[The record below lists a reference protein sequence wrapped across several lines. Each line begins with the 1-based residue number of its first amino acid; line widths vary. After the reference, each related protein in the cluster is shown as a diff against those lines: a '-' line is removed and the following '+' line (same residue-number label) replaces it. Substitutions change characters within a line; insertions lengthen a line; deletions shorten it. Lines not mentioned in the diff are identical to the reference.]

1 MVWWAEHFGEVGVR
15 NFEAEERE
23 GEETEQKTEQKK
35 KRETRER
42 ERVCVCDFRVLE
54 RERER
59 ERQERAFEMVIACE
73 EEKKDSVIY
82 ELKCWPLWCVGG
94 PPDGYLISGI

>member
-42 ERVCVCDFRVLE
+42 ERESVCVT
-54 RERER
+54 
-59 ERQERAFEMVIACE
+59 
-73 EEKKDSVIY
+73 S
-82 ELKCWPLWCVGG
+82 
-94 PPDGYLISGI
+94 GY